1 MTEGRS
7 SLVHLG
13 FDIDHQLCALV
24 CFDIDHQLCALV
36 RFDINGPATVNYV
49 WKTFE
54 PWWSRL

>member
-7 SLVHLG
+7 SLVHVG
-13 FDIDHQLCALV
+13 
-24 CFDIDHQLCALV
+24 FDIDHQLCALV